1 LTRPAAAR
9 IVPAL
14 PRDGLPGRTRPISP
28 QQENRIMQNR
38 QSFLGWWE
46 HFRQVNGITLRI
58 VSAMTDEQIAMQPI
72 KNMRTPK
79 ELLVHMYGQLVRN
92 VTLGITTGEIQGYDE
107 KTACASIKT
116 RAELEKFCLD
126 CWNAG
131 NTAAQS
137 VTDAQLQA
145 SVKTPWGMDMPG
157 AVCAGVICDEYL
169 HHRGQLYAF
178 ARALGMEPP
187 MLWDFGHN
195 TPEFAPKQA
204 ATA

>member
-1 LTRPAAAR
+1 
-9 IVPAL
+9 
-14 PRDGLPGRTRPISP
+14 
-28 QQENRIMQNR
+28 MQNR

-92 VTLGITTGEIQGYDE
+92 ITLGITTGEVQGYDE
-107 KTACASIKT
+107 KTAVASIQSKND
-116 RAELEKFCLD
+116 LLKFCRE
-126 CWNAG
+126 CWATG
-131 NTAAQS
+131 SAAAQT

-145 SVKTPWGMDMPG
+145 QVKTPWGMDMPG
-157 AVCAGVICDEYL
+157 WMCASVICDEYL

-178 ARALGMEPP
+178 ARALGIEPP
-187 MLWDFGHN
+187 MVWDFEHN
-195 TPEFAPKQA
+195 TGEFAPKAA